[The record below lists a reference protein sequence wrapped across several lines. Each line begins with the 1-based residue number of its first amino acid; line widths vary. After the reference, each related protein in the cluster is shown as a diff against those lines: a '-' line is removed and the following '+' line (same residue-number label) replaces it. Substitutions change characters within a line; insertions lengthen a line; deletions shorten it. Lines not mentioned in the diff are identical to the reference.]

1 MKRGEK
7 KNSDSIGL
15 YITETMP
22 RCIRNFSM
30 ELGTQ
35 SSGPIVSSIEGTP
48 NRHHLILADDFQ
60 LSKSPIVGKLNT
72 ILLNKYDQ

>member
-48 NRHHLILADDFQ
+48 NRHHFIQKAV
-60 LSKSPIVGKLNT
+60 SIVTHGF
-72 ILLNKYDQ
+72 DQQENIAVYNY